1 MAETRSYTETLK
13 GYARGVGGGLLFS
26 IAPLY
31 TMEIWWQGY
40 VLSPWRMLVAAFA
53 VTGLI
58 LLYAHYCGLHADK
71 SWRENAMET
80 LQIVALSTFIATV
93 ILKLAG
99 QLPGTLTLYEIVTR
113 IAIEGTAVAIGVAVG
128 STQFGANSTGSG
140 GGDGGG
146 DQQDDGSAQD
156 DEQQNDEQDEHD
168 TGGGDSEKD
177 LRGALHE
184 FVYMVLGGLLI
195 SFSIAPTAEITMI
208 AVTSEPWQVLVTA
221 ILTLILG
228 AAMTNYAQFRGT
240 GRVKGGVFAGGVFG
254 DACVAYAVGLVLAA
268 GSLWLTGML
277 DGFGWIAAL
286 NQTVY
291 LGVAA
296 TLGGAAGRLLL

>member
-1 MAETRSYTETLK
+1 MAEKRSYTETLK

-40 VLSPWRMLVAAFA
+40 VLSPWRMLIAAFA
-53 VTGLI
+53 VTGLL
-58 LLYAHYCGLHADK
+58 LLYAHYCGLRADK

-80 LQIVALSTFIATV
+80 LQIVALSTFIAMV

-99 QLPGTLTLYEIVTR
+99 QLPTTLTPYEVMTR
-113 IAIEGTAVAIGVAVG
+113 VAIEGTAVAIGVAVG
-128 STQFGANSTGSG
+128 STQFGAGSTDS
-140 GGDGGG
+140 DGEK
-146 DQQDDGSAQD
+146 DDAQD
-156 DEQQNDEQDEHD
+156 EGTDDDDPSDSDEQDQHD

-208 AVTSEPWQVLVTA
+208 ALTAETWQVLITA
-221 ILTLILG
+221 LLTLVLG
-228 AAMTNYAQFRGT
+228 AAMTNYAQFRGS
-240 GRVKGGVFAGGVFG
+240 GRVKGGVFAGGVLG

-277 DGFGWIAAL
+277 DGFGLIAAVH
-286 NQTVY
+286 QTVY